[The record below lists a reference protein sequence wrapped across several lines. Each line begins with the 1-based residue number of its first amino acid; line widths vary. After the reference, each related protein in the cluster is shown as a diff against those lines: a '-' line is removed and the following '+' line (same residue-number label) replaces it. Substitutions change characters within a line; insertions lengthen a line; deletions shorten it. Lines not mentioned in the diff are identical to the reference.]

1 MHSAPTEAEPAVLFG
16 LSRQALG
23 VFAFFFLEGFV
34 IGNWIPRIPDVKALY
49 GLSASGLGFALFA
62 LALGTLI
69 AFLIAPRLLAIMGL
83 ARSCFI
89 GLAAW
94 TLCFFTLPFLPSVA
108 VLMVIMLLGGVAL
121 GILEVAMNSAADR
134 EERRSGRRIMSRA
147 HGFWSVGSLVG
158 ALAGGGTAALG
169 LGLGQHF
176 SIMMPFVIL
185 FGFVALWA
193 VKDRIAQHAEPQP
206 TDKGAVF
213 AVPDRTIVLLCL
225 FPVGVMM
232 IEGAYID
239 WSALFIRD
247 VLDGTTTQAGL
258 IYATFSLSMAAMRL
272 SGDWILERYDATWVA
287 RISCVFAMIGITLFA
302 LAPALEAAFAAAF
315 FSGIGVAIIYPM
327 AMSAAAR
334 RPGKPEDHV
343 AAVSLFA
350 FTAFMIAPP
359 TLGFVIDT
367 IGMRFA
373 LLCLVPL
380 ALMSLLLTRELAK
393 GVAPSSPLP

>member
-1 MHSAPTEAEPAVLFG
+1 MHSAPTSREPAVLFG
-16 LSRQALG
+16 LTRQALG

-69 AFLIAPRLLAIMGL
+69 AFLIAPRLLGTMGL

-94 TLCFFTLPFLPSVA
+94 TFCFFTLPFLPSVP
-108 VLMVIMLLGGVAL
+108 VLMFIMLLGGVAL

-134 EERRSGRRIMSRA
+134 EERRRGRRIMSRA
-147 HGFWSVGSLVG
+147 HGFWSVGSLMG
-158 ALAGGGTAALG
+158 ALAGGATAAFG
-169 LGLGQHF
+169 LGLAQHF
-176 SIMMPFVIL
+176 SIIMPIVIL
-185 FGFVALWA
+185 LGFVALWA
-193 VKDRIAQHAEPQP
+193 VKDRVAQHMQAQP
-206 TDKGAVF
+206 SEKGAVF

-247 VLDGTTTQAGL
+247 VLDGSTTQAGL

-272 SGDWILERYDATWVA
+272 SGDWILERYDATRVA
-287 RISCVFAMIGITLFA
+287 RISCVFAIVGITLFA

-343 AAVSLFA
+343 AAISLFA

-367 IGMRFA
+367 TGMRFA

-393 GVAPSSPLP
+393 EIAASPPSS